1 MRIALVGSPNCGK
14 TTLFNLL
21 TGSKYQT
28 VNYPGATVEYAQ
40 ATLLLPSGE
49 AALCMDTP
57 GLPSL
62 QALSADER
70 VTLSALYDVETRPDL
85 VVAVADSTQLS
96 RHLYLVRQLQEVGF
110 NTLLVLTM
118 ADQLKES
125 GHHLDLEQ
133 LQDHLGLPVL
143 MVDPRQSSSRDQVL
157 DLMAFCLGT
166 GHAEVLQDPASHIAQ
181 HQEAQI
187 QAHYREIDRILANV
201 LSQKVESKEEWP
213 WDRLLLHPYGGL
225 GVFLVMMA
233 GLYSAIFWL
242 AAPLTDAVDGAFA
255 FSMDFL
261 TKVLPEHWLSALLT
275 EGVVGGLGA
284 MAVFIPQ
291 IVILFVILGILEDSG
306 YLARGAALIDRPL
319 AMIGLNGR
327 AFVPLLSGHACA
339 IPAMMAAR
347 TIPGRFERL
356 LTMGIIPLMTCSA
369 RIPVFFLLVSFL
381 TPADKPWLGG
391 IVMTGIYVLGIVLGA
406 LVATLIHR
414 FAGAQRND
422 SFVLELPTLRRP
434 IAKVL
439 LASTWHKTKS
449 YVQKA
454 TGTIVIISVVLWAL
468 VNFGP
473 QSFDHGQYSK
483 PEIEHS
489 YAAGLGHVLEPVME
503 PMGLDWRG
511 GVALISGF
519 AAREVFVS
527 SMALVYRV
535 DEQDDEGARTQKLMQ
550 TMSTATHEDGSL
562 IFSFSTCMG
571 LILFYMVAL
580 QCFPTVATARAESG
594 SWKFALGQLGVMTG
608 GAWILTVA
616 LVQGLR
622 ILGIQ

>member
-1 MRIALVGSPNCGK
+1 MKIALVGSPNCGK

-21 TGSKYQT
+21 TGSKYET
-28 VNYPGATVEYAQ
+28 VNYPGATVEYAR
-40 ATLLLPSGE
+40 ANLRLPSGDLAE
-49 AALCMDTP
+49 CMDTP

-62 QALSADER
+62 QALSADEQ
-70 VTLSALYDVETRPDL
+70 VTLNALYNTETRPDL

-96 RHLYLVRQLQEVGF
+96 RHLYLVRQLQEVGY
-110 NTLLVLTM
+110 NTLLILTM
-118 ADQLKES
+118 ADQLKSS
-125 GHHLDLEQ
+125 GHSLDVDL

-143 MVDPRQSSSRDQVL
+143 LIDPRKSSCKDAVL
-157 DLMAFCLGT
+157 DLMALCLGGQNT
-166 GHAEVLQDPASHIAQ
+166 ETLVNPRAHIAA
-181 HQEAQI
+181 HTESQI
-187 QAHYREIDRILANV
+187 EEHFREIDRILADV
-201 LSQKVESKEEWP
+201 LTQHEEKKEQWP
-213 WDRLLLHPYGGL
+213 WDQVLLHPVWGIV
-225 GVFLVMMA
+225 VFLLMMT

-242 AAPLTDAVDGAFA
+242 AAPLTDAVDGTFA
-255 FSMDFL
+255 WLMSLMDQY
-261 TKVLPEHWLSALLT
+261 LPHSWISALLS

-291 IVILFVILGILEDSG
+291 IVILFVILGILEESG

-319 AMIGLNGR
+319 AAIGLNGR

-381 TPADKPWLGG
+381 TPADSAWIGG
-391 IVMTGIYVLGIVLGA
+391 LAMTGIYLLGIIMGA
-406 LVATLIHR
+406 VVATLIHR
-414 FAGAQRND
+414 FSGSKRSD
-422 SFVLELPTLRRP
+422 SFVLELPALRMP
-434 IAKVL
+434 LAKVL
-439 LASTWHKTKS
+439 LVSTWHKTKS
-449 YVQKA
+449 YIQKA

-473 QSFDHGQYSK
+473 HSFENGVYQK
-483 PEIEHS
+483 PEIEES
-489 YAAGLGHVLEPVME
+489 FAAGMGRVLEPVVE

-535 DEQDDEGARTQKLMQ
+535 DEAEDDDARTQKLMD
-550 TMSTATHEDGSL
+550 TMRTAVHADGSL
-562 IFSFSTCMG
+562 IFKPSTCLG
-571 LILFYMVAL
+571 LILFYMIAL

-594 SWKFALGQLGVMTG
+594 SWKFALGQLFALTG
-608 GAWILTVA
+608 LAWLLSVA

-622 ILGIQ
+622 ILGL